1 MELNKDQILEFQQ
14 NRDPYLMIDHVI
26 DVKPG
31 HYSKGYKQLT
41 ENDWFFKVHW
51 PTDPNMPGMLQVE
64 ALVQMSS
71 LAILTLP
78 GNKGKIL
85 YLTNVDKV
93 KLKKKI
99 IPNDKLILET
109 KIISFNR
116 GLAKCIGKGY
126 IESKIACEAEFHSI
140 LQDEKKKF
148 NIKKY
153 YE

>member
-1 MELNKDQILEFQQ
+1 MLLNKKQILEFQQ
-14 NRDPYLMIDHVI
+14 NRDTYLMIDHAT

-31 HYSKGYKQLT
+31 FYSMGFKQLT
-41 ENDWFFKVHW
+41 NNDWFFKVHW
-51 PTDPNMPGMLQVE
+51 PSDPNMPGMLQIE
-64 ALVQMSS
+64 AMVQMSS

-85 YLTNVDKV
+85 YLTNVDKI

-109 KIISFNR
+109 KIINFNR

-126 IESKIACEAEFHSI
+126 VENKIACEAEFNLI
-140 LQDEKKKF
+140 LPNEIKKF
-148 NIKKY
+148 SIKK
-153 YE
+153 